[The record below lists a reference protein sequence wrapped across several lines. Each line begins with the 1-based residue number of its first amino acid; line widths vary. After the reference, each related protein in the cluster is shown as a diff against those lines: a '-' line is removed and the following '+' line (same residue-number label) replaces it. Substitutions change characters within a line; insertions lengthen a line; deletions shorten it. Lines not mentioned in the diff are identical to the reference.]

1 SPGAWP
7 RAPISVKEPSSRR
20 ASMRWRGVVSPAASR
35 LAFADSEP
43 GSCANSSRCCR
54 SFSFADTLLSAGA
67 VSSPCG
73 LAWSAESS
81 DTSGVLLILCFF
93 VRGRAVLDHLGESA
107 AHLRDLGLVDD
118 GEVVALQ
125 LDDIQLGDDFAPAAV
140 RRNITICRFQLD
152 CTIVHPLG
160 AEEGD
165 RYLDGR
171 PGVEVQGL
179 EDAVVHE
186 AGALVLQHA
195 RGQPE
200 AGGLRGLQHLL
211 EHREHGVL
219 TLQVQQIVRNLHLEA
234 VGL

>member
-1 SPGAWP
+1 
-7 RAPISVKEPSSRR
+7 KEPSSRR

-107 AHLRDLGLVDD
+107 AHLRDLGPAADGGWAACRRED
-118 GEVVALQ
+118 IRSGEV
-125 LDDIQLGDDFAPAAV
+125 
-140 RRNITICRFQLD
+140 
-152 CTIVHPLG
+152 
-160 AEEGD
+160 
-165 RYLDGR
+165 
-171 PGVEVQGL
+171 
-179 EDAVVHE
+179 
-186 AGALVLQHA
+186 
-195 RGQPE
+195 
-200 AGGLRGLQHLL
+200 
-211 EHREHGVL
+211 
-219 TLQVQQIVRNLHLEA
+219 
-234 VGL
+234 